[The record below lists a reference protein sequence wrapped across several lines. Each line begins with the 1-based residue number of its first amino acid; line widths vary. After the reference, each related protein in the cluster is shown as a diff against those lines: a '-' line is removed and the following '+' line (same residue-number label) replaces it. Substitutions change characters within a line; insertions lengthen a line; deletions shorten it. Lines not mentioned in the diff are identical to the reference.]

1 MSHKLNPE
9 SLVGSKKPTSEKIR
23 ALEKLTKDMSLLEF
37 NEDLDN
43 IDTNPSYVENMTDKF
58 IPTAPKEET
67 MPKVRFSDGKV
78 KLDPPTYNDLESIV
92 RANTLIE
99 VNAILKEHNLCIREN
114 CNKLEIFKIEESNLR
129 DNKGC
134 KIEESRSVVNST
146 EWIYKK
152 KTRGDIII
160 TRSDLVHQIK
170 MTYPNA
176 SPYEVEN
183 MLCNT
188 YNSRESILEYL
199 SSTKDY
205 KGLKR
210 RVFL

>member
-9 SLVGSKKPTSEKIR
+9 ALVGSKKPASEKIR

-37 NEDLDN
+37 NEDLDS
-43 IDTNPSYVENMTDKF
+43 IDTNPSYVENMTEKC
-58 IPTAPKEET
+58 IPTAPKEDE
-67 MPKVRFSDGKV
+67 MNKVRFADK
-78 KLDPPTYNDLESIV
+78 DYEYNPPKYSELETNV

-99 VNAILKEHNLCIREN
+99 VNAVLQDYNLYIKDN
-114 CNKLEIFKIEESNLR
+114 CYNLEVYKINKPEIVEKKDNKIEVQKPNQ
-129 DNKGC
+129 G
-134 KIEESRSVVNST
+134 ST
-146 EWIYKK
+146 EWVYKK
-152 KTRGDIII
+152 KTRGEVII